1 MFDSIQELLEKIQLG
16 EDSFL
21 ELKDVRFSGARVT
34 APQRESLA
42 DELAAFANGRGGV
55 LVLGIE
61 DQTREIAGIPAD
73 KLDAV
78 ESFVREVCNDSIK
91 PPLAPFIERLSL
103 PTTAGD
109 VRAVL
114 KIDVDRSLFVHQ
126 SPGGY
131 FHRVGSSKRVMPPDY
146 LARLFQQ
153 RSQAR
158 LIRFD
163 EQIVPRAT
171 LDDLAPELWERF
183 GTSRTRDS
191 REDLLRKLGMA
202 GQEHDQTWG
211 PTVAGVLMASR
222 DPRAWLPNAFIQAVA
237 YRGTTA
243 APRGT
248 HEAYQ
253 LDAKD
258 ITGPLDEQVVEA
270 CRFVHRNMTIAATK
284 EMGRHYVPQ
293 FDMTAVFEAVVN
305 AVAHRD
311 YSIQDSKIRLRLYA
325 DRLELYS
332 PGAIPNTMTVESLPY
347 RQSARNETLTSL
359 LAKCAVPDGFDWLV
373 TERGTLMDKRGEGV
387 RIVLDSSEALSGRRP
402 EYRVID
408 DSELLLTI
416 FAAEVPQIDGPELSD
431 AVNQGGD
438 KA

>member
-1 MFDSIQELLEKIQLG
+1 
-16 EDSFL
+16 
-21 ELKDVRFSGARVT
+21 
-34 APQRESLA
+34 
-42 DELAAFANGRGGV
+42 
-55 LVLGIE
+55 
-61 DQTREIAGIPAD
+61 
-73 KLDAV
+73 
-78 ESFVREVCNDSIK
+78 
-91 PPLAPFIERLSL
+91 
-103 PTTAGD
+103 
-109 VRAVL
+109 
-114 KIDVDRSLFVHQ
+114 
-126 SPGGY
+126 
-131 FHRVGSSKRVMPPDY
+131 MPPDY

-284 EMGRHYVPQ
+284 EMGRHDVPQ

>member
-1 MFDSIQELLEKIQLG
+1 MFDSPKELLDRIRLG
-16 EDSFL
+16 EDSAL
-21 ELKDVRFSGARVT
+21 ELKDVRFTGDRVH
-34 APQRESLA
+34 APSRDSLA

-55 LVLGIE
+55 LVLGV
-61 DQTREIAGIPAD
+61 DQTREIVGIPAD

-78 ESFVREVCNDSIK
+78 ESLVREVCNDSIK

-103 PTTAGD
+103 PSTTGD
-109 VRAVL
+109 IRAVL

-146 LARLFQQ
+146 LARSFQQ

-171 LDDLAPELWERF
+171 LDDLASELWERF
-183 GTSRTRDS
+183 RTSRTRDS

-202 GQEHDQTWG
+202 SQDHDRTWR
-211 PTVAGVLMASR
+211 PTVAGVLMATR

-243 APRGT
+243 APRGA

-258 ITGPLDEQVVEA
+258 IAGPLDEQVVEA

-284 EMGRHYVPQ
+284 EMGRHDVPQ

-305 AVAHRD
+305 TVAHRD
-311 YSIQDSKIRLRLYA
+311 YSIHGSKIRLQLYA

-359 LAKCAVPDGFDWLV
+359 LAKCAVPAGLDWLE
-373 TERGTLMDKRGEGV
+373 TERRTLMDKRGEGV
-387 RIVLDSSEALSGRRP
+387 RIVLESSEALSGKRP
-402 EYRVID
+402 EYRLID

-416 FAAEVPQIDGPELSD
+416 FAAEAAQTGGLDPSQVADGEH
-431 AVNQGGD
+431 
-438 KA
+438 